1 MDMRTLSSA
10 WFGAAVLAAVGLLS
24 APARADVSP
33 CPARAYA
40 VQTAS
45 ATYGADTTFE
55 ALDLYTP
62 TGTTGEPLIVFVHGG
77 GWTRGDKSQ
86 YRALGQTFAGCGIAF
101 IALNYPLAPQA
112 RADAQATDIDHA
124 VKWAL
129 DNAPAKGYAP
139 TKVFLMGHAAG
150 AELAVLAAV
159 DPKALS
165 AGGVTAGAIAG
176 VIPLDGIGF
185 DPSGQSADAA
195 SNPTRYRPYTAAF
208 GPEPAR
214 WQQYD
219 CGQFFKGTLPRFLV
233 VHGVDDYLSP
243 ESQSKQLVDQLT
255 TAGAKVTYLQ
265 PDARDQDG
273 VLVNLVRTPDDPTFA
288 AIVRFVSGT

>member
-1 MDMRTLSSA
+1 MNKRILSHA
-10 WFGAAVLAAVGLLS
+10 CFGVAMLAAWAGFS

-33 CPARAYA
+33 CPARAFA
-40 VQTAS
+40 VQMAS
-45 ATYGADTTFE
+45 ATYGGDTTFE

-62 TGTTGEPLIVFVHGG
+62 TGAAGEPLMVFVHGG

-86 YRALGQTFAGCGIAF
+86 YRALGQTFAACGIAF

-112 RADAQATDIDHA
+112 RVDAQATEIDRA
-124 VKWAL
+124 LKWAL
-129 DNAPAKGYAP
+129 DNAPAKGYGP
-139 TKVFLMGHAAG
+139 TKVYLMGHASG
-150 AELAVLAAV
+150 AELATLAAI

-165 AGGVTAGAIAG
+165 AGGITASAIAG
-176 VIPLDGIGF
+176 VISLDGLGF
-185 DPSGQSADAA
+185 NPSGQAADATV
-195 SNPTRYRPYTAAF
+195 NPARYRAYMAAF
-208 GPEPAR
+208 GAEPAR

-219 CGQFFKGTLPRFLV
+219 CNPFLKGTLPHFLV
-233 VHGVDDYLSP
+233 VHGIDDYLSP

-255 TAGAKVTYLQ
+255 GVGAKVIYLQ

-288 AIVRFVSGT
+288 AIVRFTGGT